1 MSVLLYLS
9 SSSSS
14 SSSSSYLGGYNI
26 CKTFPTSHTS
36 IDNEQV
42 LSRTSSSF
50 FAACLYYSIYYLFQG
65 IPRST
70 RGWGDPQTPLR

>member
-1 MSVLLYLS
+1 MSVLLYL
-9 SSSSS
+9 SSS

-50 FAACLYYSIYYLFQG
+50 FAACLYYSIY
-65 IPRST
+65 
-70 RGWGDPQTPLR
+70 